1 MGPMGGGRSIKL
13 VRVFGIPIGVDAS
26 WFIFLFLL
34 IWLRSDA
41 YKTQFPGHANRAFVL
56 AIVFAFLFFG
66 SILLHELGHAIVAV
80 RNGVEIV
87 GIDLWMFGGLARM
100 KRDSPNWWVDFKIS
114 VAGPLVT
121 LLLAALFFVVGGALA
136 GFGDFVKAIDP
147 FQISPVTPAQ
157 TVIADVC
164 LINILLLAFNL
175 LPGLPLDGGR
185 IVRALVWWRT
195 GDRNRATRVMAMTG
209 RVLAYL
215 LGAFG
220 LYALVQGDVIGG
232 VWSLFLAL
240 LIYQAAR
247 GAEVQTA
254 VSSRI
259 EHLHV
264 SDVMDAEPVAVP
276 AELPVGRAL
285 DEYFLRY
292 GWDWFPVVDASGR
305 FLGLVEREKLEAAPR
320 DARVAEAVAPD
331 TLSDFR
337 VEVDAPLEALLGS
350 EQLQQLGAIMAVD
363 REGVLRGVVT
373 IEQVAR
379 ALQPFARTA

>member
-1 MGPMGGGRSIKL
+1 MGGGRSIQL
-13 VRVFGIPIGVDAS
+13 ARVFGIPIGVDAS

-41 YKTQFPGHANRAFVL
+41 YKTQFPGHGNRAFVL
-56 AIVFAFLFFG
+56 AVVFAFLFFG

-80 RNGVEIV
+80 RNGVEIA

-100 KRDSPNWWVDFKIS
+100 KRDSPNWWVDLKIAA
-114 VAGPLVT
+114 AGPLVT
-121 LLLAALFFVVGGALA
+121 LVIAAAFFLVGGALA
-136 GFGDFVKAIDP
+136 GFHDFTRAINP
-147 FQISPVTPAQ
+147 FEVSPVTPAQ
-157 TVIADVC
+157 TVLADVC
-164 LINILLLAFNL
+164 LINLLLLAFNL

-195 GDRNRATRVMAMTG
+195 GDRNRATSVTAATG
-209 RVLAYL
+209 RGLAYL

-220 LYALVQGDVIGG
+220 LYALLQGDVLGG

-240 LIYQAAR
+240 LIGQAAR
-247 GAEVQTA
+247 GAQLSTA

-259 EHLHV
+259 EHLRV
-264 SDVMDAEPVAVP
+264 ADVMDSEPVSVP
-276 AELPVGRAL
+276 AEVPVDVAL
-285 DEYFLRY
+285 EDYFMRY
-292 GWDWFPVVDASGR
+292 GWDWFPVVDASGH
-305 FLGLVEREKLEAAPR
+305 FVGLVERERLEKAAPG
-320 DARVAEAVAPD
+320 ARVGDLVAPD

-337 VEVDAPLEALLGS
+337 VQVDAPLEALLAS
-350 EQLQQLGAIMAVD
+350 EPLQRLGAIMAVD
-363 REGVLRGVVT
+363 GDGVLRGVVT

>member
-1 MGPMGGGRSIKL
+1 MGGGRSFQL
-13 VRVFGIPIGVDAS
+13 VRAFGIPIGVDAS
-26 WFIFLFLL
+26 WFVFLFLL

-41 YKTQFPGHANRAFVL
+41 YKTQFPGHDDRAFVL

-66 SILLHELGHAIVAV
+66 SILLHELGHAIAAK
-80 RNGVEIV
+80 RNGVEIL

-100 KRDSPNWWVDFKIS
+100 KRDSPTWWVDLKIAA
-114 VAGPLVT
+114 AGPLVT
-121 LLLAALFFVVGGALA
+121 LVLAAVFFAVGAGLA
-136 GFGDFVKAIDP
+136 GVSDFANAIDP
-147 FQISPVTPAQ
+147 FEISRVTPAQ

-164 LINILLLAFNL
+164 LINLLLLAFNL

-195 GDRNRATRVMAMTG
+195 GDRSRATRTMAATG
-209 RVLAYL
+209 RGLAYL

-220 LYALVQGDVIGG
+220 LYALVQGDVLGG
-232 VWSLFLAL
+232 VWSLFLAM

-254 VSSRI
+254 VTSRI
-259 EHLHV
+259 EHLRV
-264 SDVMDAEPVAVP
+264 ADVMDSEPVAVP
-276 AELPVGRAL
+276 AEVTVARAL

-292 GWDWFPVVDASGR
+292 QWDWFPVVDATGR
-305 FLGLVEREKLEAAPR
+305 FLGLVERERLADAPG
-320 DARVAEAVAPD
+320 DARVGDVVAPD

-337 VEVDAPLEALLGS
+337 VAVDEPLEALLGS
-350 EQLQQLGAIMAVD
+350 EPLQRLGAIMAVD
-363 REGVLRGVVT
+363 REGMLRGVVT